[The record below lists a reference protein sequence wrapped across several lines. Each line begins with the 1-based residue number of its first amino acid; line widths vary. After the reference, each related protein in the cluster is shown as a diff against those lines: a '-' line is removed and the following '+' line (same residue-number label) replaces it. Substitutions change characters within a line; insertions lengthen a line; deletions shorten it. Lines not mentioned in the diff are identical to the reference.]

1 MLLAVAALLATTAG
15 AARPDA
21 PTQRIAETGAPAAD
35 AAPAAAAPAATAAAP
50 LLRADQ
56 CEPLG
61 QVRGRRRGRRA
72 ARAASQR
79 RMQRGASCPCPMC
92 FLLQI

>member
-1 MLLAVAALLATTAG
+1 MLLAVAVLLATTAG

-35 AAPAAAAPAATAAAP
+35 AAPAAAAPAAAAAAP
-50 LLRADQ
+50 PLRADQ

-61 QVRGRRRGRRA
+61 QVGGGRRGGRRA
-72 ARAASQR
+72 ACAACSGACRAERAVLAAMR
-79 RMQRGASCPCPMC
+79 
-92 FLLQI
+92 FLL